1 MSPFEIEQE
10 MRPPAR
16 IKVIGIGGG
25 GCNAVDGMIASGLAN
40 VEFHVLNTD
49 AQALMRTRC
58 SNRLQI
64 GAEVTGGLGCGG
76 DPLMG
81 EKAATASK
89 EAIQKILEGT
99 DMVFLAAGLGGG
111 TGTGATPVIAQMAK
125 EKGIL
130 TVAIVTRPFH
140 FEGPQRMQKALQG
153 LEKLRQ
159 YVDTLIVVSND
170 RLLEV
175 VGVKA
180 TLLEAFALANS
191 VLAQGVQSISDLISR
206 PGLINLDFADVRAI
220 MGERGGAVMGVGVG
234 KGENR
239 AEEAVKKACSSPLL
253 DKIQIDGATGI
264 LICINGPADLRL
276 SEINAATTMV
286 YKAADPNANIIFG
299 VVVDEDLSDEVRVT
313 IIATG
318 FAEDMRQ
325 GAQKKVD
332 DEQLKSA
339 TSGLPLDSKL
349 KAIFA
354 GRGEKPTQ
362 PEPPPSAP
370 PAPGQARSAT
380 APATEPPQAQ
390 TGQPARPR
398 PAAAQAPESGTAP
411 LPPPRFPD
419 IPRRSPAGP
428 SGWTGGES
436 RFWSNEGKTATPS
449 PATDSQDME
458 TAESDDMSQYYPPDD
473 TTAESVDFGRIS
485 LDSRREVVG
494 DEPSQQ
500 PGYGASGPDTTDLE
514 TPTYLRKRRDISL

>member
-10 MRPPAR
+10 TRPPAR

-49 AQALMRTRC
+49 AQALTRTQC
-58 SNRLQI
+58 PHRLQI

-130 TVAIVTRPFH
+130 TVAIVTRPFQ

-175 VGVKA
+175 VGTKA

-253 DKIQIDGATGI
+253 DKIQINGATGV
-264 LICINGPADLRL
+264 LLCINGPNDLRL

-318 FAEDMRQ
+318 FTEDMRQ
-325 GAQKKVD
+325 AAQKKPD

-339 TSGLPLDSKL
+339 TSGMPLDSKL

-354 GRGEKPTQ
+354 GRSEKPT
-362 PEPPPSAP
+362 PTEPPPVP
-370 PAPGQARSAT
+370 PSMPGPAR
-380 APATEPPQAQ
+380 PATPLPTEHP
-390 TGQPARPR
+390 TGGTGPIPRPR
-398 PAAAQAPESGTAP
+398 PAAEQPPESSSSP

-419 IPRRSPAGP
+419 IPRRNPAGP
-428 SGWTGGES
+428 SAWTGGES
-436 RFWSNEGKTATPS
+436 RFWSNEGSTGAASAATGREDLD
-449 PATDSQDME
+449 TE
-458 TAESDDMSQYYPPDD
+458 ESDSMSQYYPPEDS
-473 TTAESVDFGRIS
+473 TAENPDFGRIS
-485 LDSRREVVG
+485 LDARREITG
-494 DEPSQQ
+494 DEAPQSR
-500 PGYGASGPDTTDLE
+500 YGDSGADSDLE
-514 TPTYLRKRRDISL
+514 TPTYLRKRRDLSP